1 MAYCTNEDVTDLT
14 GTSVD
19 SAIITRMITRAERK
33 INIKLKAEGL
43 SAFAGTPPDE
53 IIEACSNFA
62 AAIVLRRTVVD
73 GTTPTSIDVENT
85 TVKMPIDKIIAQHEA
100 LGSQILNDYITNTV
114 EAETLGAYK
123 AFAVVGR
130 GGERVGN
137 YGAMSGDEANET

>member
-33 INIKLKAEGL
+33 INIRLKAAGL
-43 SAFAGTPPDE
+43 SAVAGTAPDE

-62 AAIVLRRTVVD
+62 AAMILRRTVVD

-85 TVKMPIDKIIAQHEA
+85 TVKMPIDKIIAQHEEQ
-100 LGSQILNDYITNTV
+100 GSQILEEYIADTATM
-114 EAETLGAYK
+114 GSYK
-123 AFAVVGR
+123 VFAVVGR
-130 GGERVGN
+130 AGERVGE
-137 YGAMSGDEANET
+137 YDAMSGAEEDET